1 MKRFLFIALAVIMLL
16 SVLAGCSAASTT
28 QGGKPDEGFVPAATT
43 TAGEFGGDPVKDGTD
58 TNGSAIMRKIVK
70 NASLDLEAKD
80 VLTTYNEILA
90 FVTENGGYETYRTQQ
105 TSDQNIIV
113 DAQFKIKPEKIDALI
128 EFIDIRCDIIRNDTS
143 TEDITTAYYDAQ
155 TRLATKELALDK
167 YYEYLNDA
175 KTIDESLKVQA
186 EINSLTLEIESLK
199 GQIKLWDSLLAEST
213 ITIRLR
219 QLTDPVEQKR
229 EINWST
235 LSWEDM
241 GYLMQAGITGLL
253 NVVVSA
259 LQWIAIVLV
268 VSSPVWIIA
277 LVIIWLVLRNS
288 KKKRSKLAA
297 EQAARQQENRN

>member
-28 QGGKPDEGFVPAATT
+28 QGNSDEGFAPAATT
-43 TAGEFGGDPVKDGTD
+43 TAGQPGGEPEKDGTD

-70 NASLDLEAKD
+70 NANLDLEAKD

-105 TSDQNIIV
+105 TSNLIIIV

-143 TEDITTAYYDAQ
+143 TEDITNAYYDAQ

-175 KTIDESLKVQA
+175 KNIDESLKVQS

-213 ITIRLR
+213 ISIHLR

-241 GYLMQAGITGLL
+241 GYLMQAGVTGLL
-253 NVVVSA
+253 NIIVSA
-259 LQWIAIVLV
+259 LQWLAIVLV
-268 VSSPVWIIA
+268 VTAPIWIIA
-277 LVIIWLVLRNS
+277 LVVIWLVLRNS
-288 KKKRSKLAA
+288 KKKRRKLAA
-297 EQAARQQENRN
+297 EQAARQQEIKN